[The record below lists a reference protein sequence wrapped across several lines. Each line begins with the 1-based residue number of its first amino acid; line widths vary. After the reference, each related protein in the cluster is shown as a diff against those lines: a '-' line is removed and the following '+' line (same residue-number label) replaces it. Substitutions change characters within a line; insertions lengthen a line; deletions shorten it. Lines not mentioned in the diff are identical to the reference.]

1 MDDFS
6 DVNESSFVVSSD
18 EEDFDEEEDDH
29 ELTQGSQSSNVR
41 MGLNSNQTNNHPQV
55 DPLTLSQDHD
65 FQSQN
70 QMVMRPRIGAAQ
82 ANVPEPCP
90 RNVETEVSMLEL
102 HSIRPAWNIKVTD
115 RYCIFKWIAQRGR
128 EGIVKCPECNYPAKR
143 KEVRRIWSKAVVVVD
158 TAERDEAVSRAK
170 KEQESRIRSEQ
181 KLANSTLALEMLKSE
196 MAKLQK
202 KHDHQR
208 TLKRKYRKELKRLN
222 FNNPQMGIS
231 RRSSY
236 SFYRTTPLHTTPIGS
251 SHYMSYR
258 KDEEMLVCSRQ
269 IGDTH
274 GIAKISMRDFS
285 NNLHSMIPIHQQPIR
300 DVQCYTNDS
309 YSNKSLVLTASADNT
324 LKLTSAALQQ
334 SVISYDLK
342 APVWSC
348 CWSTSNPL
356 IVYCSVKAKQTSIL
370 TLDLRNTSG
379 PIANFNQA
387 DIVGDSPIHSMAHI
401 GPSQSQDCEGILC
414 GNLKG
419 AFIYNPKTGTQ
430 TGSLSQGSLK
440 SASQVSLDQSMNR
453 DSDQGALLRLPG
465 GGCSSVSFDPQSRRW
480 MASYKFHGQA
490 PTQHVRGYLD
500 QDVVSG
506 NLKLNSEFYVMGG
519 PNLPRMARNSIF
531 SRNDG
536 SIHMAA
542 GSVDMVKRHS
552 LSEKLQDAQQ
562 SQLTHHLPLL
572 TFQAYLWRGTL
583 ESWVSED
590 SSSQI
595 SKGDNF
601 VDLFTLKRQGYQ
613 ENQHTDPIW
622 DIKPVVIGHDE
633 YIATLSDNE
642 LDLHRWSEVQSG
654 FSLPDDSETEDSDD
668 DIPDDMITDSEPS
681 GTTDKG
687 KRRRTSD
694 DGDI

>member
-1 MDDFS
+1 MDDFD

-18 EEDFDEEEDDH
+18 DEDFDEEEDDNEH
-29 ELTQGSQSSNVR
+29 TQGSQSSNVR
-41 MGLNSNQTNNHPQV
+41 MGLNSNQTNSHPQV
-55 DPLTLSQDHD
+55 DLLTLSQDHD

-70 QMVMRPRIGAAQ
+70 QVVMRPIIGVAQ

-90 RNVETEVSMLEL
+90 RNVETEV
-102 HSIRPAWNIKVTD
+102 T
-115 RYCIFKWIAQRGR
+115 QRGR

-143 KEVRRIWSKAVVVVD
+143 KEVRRIWSKSVVVVD
-158 TAERDEAVSRAK
+158 TAERDEAVSRARR
-170 KEQESRIRSEQ
+170 EQESRIRSEQ

-202 KHDHQR
+202 KYDHQR
-208 TLKRKYRKELKRLN
+208 TLKRK
-222 FNNPQMGIS
+222 
-231 RRSSY
+231 
-236 SFYRTTPLHTTPIGS
+236 TTPLHTTPTGS

-285 NNLHSMIPIHQQPIR
+285 NNLRSMIPIHQQPIR
-300 DVQCYTNDS
+300 DVQCYTNDP

-342 APVWSC
+342 VPVWSC

-370 TLDLRNTSG
+370 TLDLRNTNG
-379 PIANFNQA
+379 PIASFNQA

-419 AFIYNPKTGTQ
+419 AFIYNPETGTQ

-440 SASQVSLDQSMNR
+440 SASQVSLNQSMNH
-453 DSDQGALLRLPG
+453 DSDQEALIRLPG

-480 MASYKFHGQA
+480 MASYKFHGQT
-490 PTQHVRGYLD
+490 PTQHIRGYLD

-506 NLKLNSEFYVMGG
+506 NLKLNTEFHVMGG
-519 PNLPRMARNSIF
+519 LSLPRMARNSIF

-542 GSVDMVKRHS
+542 GSIGM
-552 LSEKLQDAQQ
+552 
-562 SQLTHHLPLL
+562 
-572 TFQAYLWRGTL
+572 AYLWHGTL
-583 ESWVSED
+583 ESRESED

-595 SKGDNF
+595 SKSDSF

-633 YIATLSDNE
+633 YIATLLDNE

-668 DIPDDMITDSEPS
+668 DIPDDTITDSGPS

>member
-90 RNVETEVSMLEL
+90 RNVETEV
-102 HSIRPAWNIKVTD
+102 T
-115 RYCIFKWIAQRGR
+115 QRGR

-208 TLKRKYRKELKRLN
+208 TLKRN
-222 FNNPQMGIS
+222 
-231 RRSSY
+231 
-236 SFYRTTPLHTTPIGS
+236 
-251 SHYMSYR
+251 
-258 KDEEMLVCSRQ
+258 
-269 IGDTH
+269 
-274 GIAKISMRDFS
+274 
-285 NNLHSMIPIHQQPIR
+285 
-300 DVQCYTNDS
+300 
-309 YSNKSLVLTASADNT
+309 
-324 LKLTSAALQQ
+324 
-334 SVISYDLK
+334 YDLK

-542 GSVDMVKRHS
+542 GSVGMVKRHS